1 MLVVGYTQKGLGQY
15 DQTFHSGAGRI
26 CEIVEEAFST
36 EGNLM
41 VQADGHELQAIQQQF
56 SGITMASAIV
66 VRWTDEAA
74 RFIINN
80 IKL

>member
-1 MLVVGYTQKGLGQY
+1 MLVVGYPQRQFGHY
-15 DQTFHSGAGRI
+15 DLTFHNDAGRI
-26 CEIVEEAFST
+26 REIVEEAFST

-56 SGITMASAIV
+56 SGIPMTSARV
-66 VRWTDEAA
+66 VRWTGESA

-80 IKL
+80 IDL